1 VDEMRTFEILI
12 LFFSLVFAS
21 WPLVMST
28 RYPVTRA
35 TFAMPLALVLV
46 GHFAIEG
53 WRWQMVFLYVIA
65 VWIIVRS
72 IRFVSTSYDP
82 TREATSKLLSFSVFL
97 AFLVGISG
105 PTLLPVVDLPAPIGG
120 LDVGSV
126 SLHLVDD
133 ERTEVYGPTP
143 GGDREVTIQ
152 VWYPTDDIAGLEPML
167 WVENIED
174 FTSAIS
180 SYFSVPSFSL
190 DHLIYSDTNSYLG
203 AELSEIRREYPV
215 IVYSHGW
222 GGFRTIAL
230 TQAERLAS
238 EGFVVV
244 AIDHTYL
251 ALSSTLADGTQAPI
265 DPEALPL
272 YGTVDQEVY
281 EERAITMV
289 DTFAADIVF
298 VLDELAAVDAGDHP
312 ELAFLA
318 DRLDVKEVGIYGHS
332 TGGGA
337 AVEVCSYDVRCVAY
351 LGLDPW
357 VEPVDDRYISA
368 GLPVPSMVLR
378 SEAWTKLTN
387 EIRLQ
392 ELWEA
397 TVDKSPLYCVVG
409 STHRDF
415 MLLSHISPLAD
426 YLKRP
431 SPLPAERMDH
441 IIEDHLA
448 SFFNQQLLGLPTV
461 DLEFEEL
468 STCIEN
474 APSQ

>member
-1 VDEMRTFEILI
+1 MRTFEILI
-12 LFFSLVFAS
+12 LVFSLAFAS
-21 WPLVMST
+21 WPLAMTT

-35 TFAMPLALVLV
+35 TLAIPLALAVA
-46 GHFAIEG
+46 GHFTFEG
-53 WRWQMVFLYVIA
+53 WRWQMVFLYLIA
-65 VWIIVRS
+65 LWILIRS
-72 IRFVSTSYDP
+72 VRFVSSGYNPTSNA
-82 TREATSKLLSFSVFL
+82 RSKLLSFSVFL

-120 LDVGSV
+120 LDVGSA
-126 SLHLVDD
+126 SLHLIDD
-133 ERTEVYGPTP
+133 QRTERYGPTP

-152 VWYPTDDIAGLEPML
+152 VWYPSDDITGLEPML
-167 WVENIED
+167 WVEDVKD

-180 SYFSVPSFSL
+180 SFFSVPSFSL
-190 DHLIYSDTNSYLG
+190 DHLIYSDTNSYVG
-203 AELSEIRREYPV
+203 AELSQARLEYPV
-215 IVYSHGW
+215 VVYSHGW

-238 EGFVVV
+238 EGFIVV

-251 ALSSTLADGTQAPI
+251 ALSSTLADGTPAPI
-265 DPEALPL
+265 DPNALPL
-272 YGTVDQEVY
+272 YGTVAEDVY
-281 EERAITMV
+281 EERAIRMI
-289 DTFAADIVF
+289 DTFAADIGF
-298 VLDELAAVDAGDHP
+298 VLDELATINAGGHP
-312 ELAFLA
+312 KLAFLA
-318 DRLDVKEVGIYGHS
+318 HRMNVGEVGIYGHS

-337 AVEVCSYDVRCVAY
+337 AVEVCSDDARCVAY

-357 VEPVDDRYISA
+357 VEPVDTQYISA

-392 ELWEA
+392 ELWAA
-397 TVDKSPLYCVVG
+397 TDDKSPLYCVVG

-431 SPLPAERMDH
+431 SPLQAERMDR

-448 SFFNQQLLGLPTV
+448 SFFNEQLLGLPAA

-468 STCIEN
+468 STCIEDT
-474 APSQ
+474 PSE